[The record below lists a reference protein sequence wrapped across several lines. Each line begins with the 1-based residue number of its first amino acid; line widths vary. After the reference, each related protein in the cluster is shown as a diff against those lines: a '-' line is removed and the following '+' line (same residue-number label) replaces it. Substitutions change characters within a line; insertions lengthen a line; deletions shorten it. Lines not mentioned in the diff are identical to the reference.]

1 MYITNKLRLVI
12 HYIHIIYNIQDVL
25 FVADTQKQKHWLL
38 DESYQS
44 IMNRY

>member
-1 MYITNKLRLVI
+1 MNITKTLRLVI
-12 HYIHIIYNIQDVL
+12 HYIHIVYKIQDVL